1 MSLSHQLLSL
11 ILENTSEERVV
22 TQVFLIF
29 EGVSQNPK
37 TMVVYQLEE
46 TVFDLISGFIL
57 KRSHF
62 ANWEYPR
69 EP

>member
-29 EGVSQNPK
+29 EGVSQNPT
-37 TMVVYQLEE
+37 TMVV
-46 TVFDLISGFIL
+46 FI
-57 KRSHF
+57 
-62 ANWEYPR
+62 N
-69 EP
+69 

>member
-29 EGVSQNPK
+29 EGVSQNPI
-37 TMVVYQLEE
+37 
-46 TVFDLISGFIL
+46 TVFVFI
-57 KRSHF
+57 
-62 ANWEYPR
+62 N
-69 EP
+69 